1 MLQALRDK
9 STGWITIVI
18 LGFLAFLLVL
28 SGLQGYVV
36 STTDTSVA
44 KVGEAEVRPED
55 FATRLE
61 AMRANYE
68 RSGQDPTTFD
78 TPERRREVLDALVVE
93 KLLEQASQNG
103 KLLYSTQAIRDAIA
117 RDPTFQTDGKFDN
130 GVFINLLAQNN
141 LTEAEYARR
150 LGDAFRKNIL
160 SAAIGSSALAT
171 ESDLDAF
178 VKLRDQTRNF
188 RYFLVEAADLPALT
202 PATDVELKGYYD
214 QNNNKYMSTEYVDVE
229 YIRVQQSLLPKV
241 EATESLLKARY
252 DEQSLRFKTPER
264 RQASHILSEVEGGET
279 ASPEQQKK
287 ALALANEV
295 LAKIKAGG
303 DFVQLAS
310 EYSKDLG
317 SSAQG
322 GDLGFI
328 ERGISEPAF
337 EAKLFTMQVGEVSEP
352 VLSSQ
357 GYHVIKLVELEPEA
371 VKTFEQ
377 AREELEAEFY
387 TEEADKGFNVL
398 SGKLVDA
405 AQADPRALA
414 GAVAATGVSSVRTGF
429 ISALGATET
438 NAPFEFSTK
447 PEFLRAAFS
456 SKVLER
462 GENSDLIT
470 LAPGDALILR
480 VAQRKPSTLKP
491 FDQVRAEVMSAF
503 DAQRRSAALKKKA
516 EELTKAIT
524 DAGSFDANAQTLKKT
539 IEVAENAGRN
549 AANRD
554 PALSAAVFKA
564 ARPTDKPVYLQA
576 ELAPE
581 RMAIVEL
588 SKVQD
593 GDPKSI
599 DAATRDSL
607 RLQLGYEIAQ
617 AEIEGVK
624 ASLRKTEKIIL
635 HEDRIT
641 R

>member
-1 MLQALRDK
+1 M
-9 STGWITIVI
+9 
-18 LGFLAFLLVL
+18 
-28 SGLQGYVV
+28 
-36 STTDTSVA
+36 
-44 KVGEAEVRPED
+44 
-55 FATRLE
+55 
-61 AMRANYE
+61 
-68 RSGQDPTTFD
+68 
-78 TPERRREVLDALVVE
+78 
-93 KLLEQASQNG
+93 
-103 KLLYSTQAIRDAIA
+103 
-117 RDPTFQTDGKFDN
+117 
-130 GVFINLLAQNN
+130 
-141 LTEAEYARR
+141 
-150 LGDAFRKNIL
+150 
-160 SAAIGSSALAT
+160 
-171 ESDLDAF
+171 
-178 VKLRDQTRNF
+178 
-188 RYFLVEAADLPALT
+188 
-202 PATDVELKGYYD
+202 
-214 QNNNKYMSTEYVDVE
+214 
-229 YIRVQQSLLPKV
+229 
-241 EATESLLKARY
+241 
-252 DEQSLRFKTPER
+252 
-264 RQASHILSEVEGGET
+264 
-279 ASPEQQKK
+279 
-287 ALALANEV
+287 
-295 LAKIKAGG
+295 
-303 DFVQLAS
+303 
-310 EYSKDLG
+310 
-317 SSAQG
+317 
-322 GDLGFI
+322 
-328 ERGISEPAF
+328 
-337 EAKLFTMQVGEVSEP
+337 
-352 VLSSQ
+352 
-357 GYHVIKLVELEPEA
+357 
-371 VKTFEQ
+371 
-377 AREELEAEFY
+377 
-387 TEEADKGFNVL
+387 
-398 SGKLVDA
+398 
-405 AQADPRALA
+405 
-414 GAVAATGVSSVRTGF
+414 
-429 ISALGATET
+429 
-438 NAPFEFSTK
+438 
-447 PEFLRAAFS
+447 
-456 SKVLER
+456 LER